1 MSRLSALAVGR
12 LKEPGMY
19 ADGGGLYL
27 QISRS
32 GTKSW
37 IFRFAMEGREREMGL
52 GPFHTIGL
60 SDARLLATE
69 ARKLK
74 LKGEDPIEARK
85 AERQAKRLDDARAM
99 TFKQAAAAYIKANKA
114 GWRNAKHA
122 AQWEA
127 TLAAYADPIFGAL
140 PVAAVDT
147 GLVMKALEAIWTEK
161 PETASRLR
169 GRVESV
175 LDWATAR
182 GYRKGENPARWRGHL
197 EKLLPARSKVK
208 AVEHHA
214 ALPYRELPKF
224 MAALRNQAG
233 NGARALEFAILTA
246 ARTGEVIGATWDEID
261 LDAETWTIPKERMKA
276 KREHRVFMSDSA
288 VAVLKPLKEAARSDY
303 VFPGGKDGK
312 PLSNMAMLTTL
323 KRMKRDDLTAHG
335 FRSTFRDWAAEMTD
349 YPSEVVEM
357 ALAHVVGNK
366 VEAAYGLKPPLAQNE
381 DQDSC

>member
-1 MSRLSALAVGR
+1 
-12 LKEPGMY
+12 MY

-52 GPFHTIGL
+52 GPLHTIGL
-60 SDARLLATE
+60 SDARLLAAE

-74 LKGEDPIEARK
+74 LKGQDPIEARK

-114 GWRNAKHA
+114 GWKNAKHA

-182 GYRKGENPARWRGHL
+182 GYRNGENPARWRGHL

-224 MAALRNQAG
+224 MTALRDQAG

-261 LDAETWTIPKERMKA
+261 LDAETWTVPKERMKA
-276 KREHRVFMSDSA
+276 KREHRVFLSDSA
-288 VAVLKPLKEAARSDY
+288 VAVLKPLKEAARSNY

-312 PLSNMAMLTTL
+312 PLSNMAMLTAL

-366 VEAAYGLKPPLAQNE
+366 VEAAYRRGDLFEKRKGLMGDWEKFAAA
-381 DQDSC
+381 

>member
-1 MSRLSALAVGR
+1 
-12 LKEPGMY
+12 MY

-37 IFRFAMEGREREMGL
+37 IFRFALEGREREMGL
-52 GPFHTIGL
+52 GPLHTIGL

-74 LKGEDPIEARK
+74 LRGEDPIEARK

-114 GWRNAKHA
+114 GWKNAKHA

-127 TLAAYADPIFGAL
+127 TLAAYADAIFGAL

-224 MAALRNQAG
+224 MAALRDQAG

-261 LDAETWTIPKERMKA
+261 LDAETWTVPKKRMKA
-276 KREHRVFMSDSA
+276 KREHRIFLSDSA
-288 VAVLKPLKEAARSDY
+288 LAVLKPLKEAARSNY

-366 VEAAYGLKPPLAQNE
+366 VEAAYRRGDLFEKRKGLMGDWEKFATA
-381 DQDSC
+381 

>member
-1 MSRLSALAVGR
+1 MRAMSRLSSLAVGR

-27 QISRS
+27 QISRT

-52 GPFHTIGL
+52 GPLHTIGL

-74 LKGEDPIEARK
+74 LKGEDPIEARR

-99 TFKQAAAAYIKANKA
+99 TFKQASAAYIKANKA
-114 GWRNAKHA
+114 GWKNAKHA

-224 MAALRNQAG
+224 MAALRDQAG
-233 NGARALEFAILTA
+233 TGARALEFAILIE
-246 ARTGEVIGATWDEID
+246 RTGVVSS
-261 LDAETWTIPKERMKA
+261 DASR
-276 KREHRVFMSDSA
+276 
-288 VAVLKPLKEAARSDY
+288 
-303 VFPGGKDGK
+303 GKYLLGIWKVVRKD
-312 PLSNMAMLTTL
+312 
-323 KRMKRDDLTAHG
+323 DDLRRACN
-335 FRSTFRDWAAEMTD
+335 
-349 YPSEVVEM
+349 
-357 ALAHVVGNK
+357 ALAHLLYLL
-366 VEAAYGLKPPLAQNE
+366 E
-381 DQDSC
+381 

>member
-1 MSRLSALAVGR
+1 
-12 LKEPGMY
+12 MY

-52 GPFHTIGL
+52 GPVHTIGL
-60 SDARLLATE
+60 SDARLLAAE

-74 LKGEDPIEARK
+74 LRGEDPIEARR
-85 AERQAKRLDDARAM
+85 AERQAKKLDDARAM

-114 GWRNAKHA
+114 GWKNAKHA

-224 MAALRNQAG
+224 MAALRGQAG
-233 NGARALEFAILTA
+233 VGARALEFAILTA

-261 LDAETWTIPKERMKA
+261 LDAETWTVPKERMKA
-276 KREHRVFMSDSA
+276 KREHRVFLSDSA
-288 VAVLKPLKEAARSDY
+288 LAVLKPLKEAARSNY

-335 FRSTFRDWAAEMTD
+335 FRSTFRDWAAETTN

-357 ALAHVVGNK
+357 ALAHVVSNK
-366 VEAAYGLKPPLAQNE
+366 VEAAYRRGDLFEKRKGRMRDWGDTA
-381 DQDSC
+381 S

>member
-1 MSRLSALAVGR
+1 VG
-12 LKEPGMY
+12 EY
-19 ADGGGLYL
+19 ASHDGGGLYL

-99 TFKQAAAAYIKANKA
+99 TFKQTAAAYIKANKA
-114 GWRNAKHA
+114 GWKNAKHA

-182 GYRKGENPARWRGHL
+182 GYRNGENPAR
-197 EKLLPARSKVK
+197 
-208 AVEHHA
+208 
-214 ALPYRELPKF
+214 
-224 MAALRNQAG
+224 
-233 NGARALEFAILTA
+233 
-246 ARTGEVIGATWDEID
+246 
-261 LDAETWTIPKERMKA
+261 
-276 KREHRVFMSDSA
+276 
-288 VAVLKPLKEAARSDY
+288 
-303 VFPGGKDGK
+303 
-312 PLSNMAMLTTL
+312 
-323 KRMKRDDLTAHG
+323 
-335 FRSTFRDWAAEMTD
+335 
-349 YPSEVVEM
+349 
-357 ALAHVVGNK
+357 
-366 VEAAYGLKPPLAQNE
+366 
-381 DQDSC
+381 